1 MENRLEWP
9 PATVAKVMFNEQVHS
24 IRYTDKIVIL
34 VKKREKKRRRRGR
47 TGVRSYKCQ
56 PKVNI

>member
-34 VKKREKKRRRRGR
+34 VKKRKEKKKKR
-47 TGVRSYKCQ
+47 
-56 PKVNI
+56 

>member
-34 VKKREKKRRRRGR
+34 VKKKRKKEKKKR
-47 TGVRSYKCQ
+47 
-56 PKVNI
+56 

>member
-1 MENRLEWP
+1 MENRLEGP

-34 VKKREKKRRRRGR
+34 VKKRKEKKKR
-47 TGVRSYKCQ
+47 
-56 PKVNI
+56 